1 MPFKSWMSSW
11 PGKWWRCWLRCVFVP
26 AAAVLAGTAGA
37 QTLVDLGATAPTPGT
52 NDISQLSTLGNRTD
66 PDGLNYYTDDQTSF
80 GTGEPGQTF
89 LTGTNPAGYVLSSL
103 AIRTAGLGS
112 DFGIGTAQPYYL
124 HLYSVSGS
132 TVTPLQTNTSANIT
146 FNDGDWLQ
154 WTGLSLILS
163 PNTAYAW
170 SFGKASST
178 NSWEAMA
185 VATNLPYAG
194 GQIGLVPPGGGT
206 VTFGSSHSFDAV
218 FDVGLSLKTPSGYL
232 PPGWSDAD
240 IGSPGLAGS
249 AGYTNGLWTV
259 TGGGS
264 DIWNTADQFNFCSTN
279 FSGNGTMITLVTSL
293 QNSDPGSG
301 WAKAGIMFRNDYTAG
316 SANVSIVATA
326 GQGISFQW
334 RSTAGGSSSN
344 GQHSGITT
352 PVWLELVCSNGT
364 YTGSYS
370 LNGSTW
376 VQVGS
381 QSVALNST
389 VLAGFDVTAHNNSAL
404 NTATFTNFSLTNIPS
419 APYVPT
425 PVVSPSSIISLG
437 STVTIAST
445 VTGSLPISYQW
456 QTDGGSGG
464 TLTNIPGATS
474 PSLTYTPP
482 STGTFQFD
490 LAATNSL
497 GGNTSAIVTVTVL
510 PLSATIPFNSDDY
523 LLFTCYSN
531 NSYGTTVYNNN
542 WYDSGSW
549 VTHYLTY
556 NPNFNGSNSMVFAA
570 SGTYQAWQLTH
581 DPYDTT
587 IYTNISF
594 WLNGGATG
602 GQSVGIKAE
611 AGSTW
616 QNIIYVT
623 APTNAWQQFTFS
635 LASLGVANITNLE
648 GIEIW
653 NGGTVQPQFY
663 IANIRLG
670 AAPKPPVIHVGANA
684 AAPIRTVDS
693 RLFGINNVAWDGSE
707 DSPGTIDQVTNMNI
721 GALRWPGGSWGD
733 GYHWTNEP
741 MQYGNTS
748 PRTWGS
754 FTTNFI
760 HTCTNAHS
768 QAYIIA
774 NYGSSTPQE
783 AAWGV
788 AEMNITNHANFKYWE
803 IGNEVGGSWELDC
816 NTNPPYEA
824 HDPWSYAMRFAQYYT
839 AMKAVDPTIKIG
851 AVADVTEDGTI
862 NNYNHAAVNP
872 ATGVTHY
879 GWTPVMLYT
888 MRTNNPNAMPDF
900 LIEHNYAPDDGDFY
914 NLALWSQNWAINAA
928 NLRMMLND
936 YVGYYLGTNVSTN
949 IELDATEYGPGGDK
963 TAVSLVGGLFQDEII
978 GYIMSKTEF
987 NAFLRWDLHN
997 GQSDITDEDN
1007 AVYGWR
1013 KDPDTGLYLSDG
1025 GVCADDS
1032 MPPNYNCYPAY
1043 YCMKLLRYF
1052 ARGGDTVITAT
1063 NDYELLGTYAVQ
1075 RTNGSLTLLVINR
1088 SSCSNLTAAI
1098 TLTGYVPSSSA
1109 TVYSY
1114 GIPQDQAA
1122 ETGIGS
1128 LDVAQTNISGVS
1140 ANFNYTF
1147 PPYSANVLVFAPTAP
1162 LLVPMAASPP
1172 ASNQFIFQVNGQ
1184 SGVPYVI
1191 QSCTNLVSP
1200 NWIAIYTNTSA
1211 AGPFRLTNSVSSV
1224 PRFYRAVWQ
1233 P

>member
-1 MPFKSWMSSW
+1 MPFTSWMSSR

-37 QTLVDLGATAPTPGT
+37 QTLVDLGATAPIPGT
-52 NDISQLSTLGNRTD
+52 NDISQLSTSGNQTG
-66 PDGLNYYTDDQTSF
+66 PDGLNYFTDNQTSF

-89 LTGTNPAGYVLSSL
+89 LTGTNPDGYVLSSL

-112 DFGIGTAQPYYL
+112 DSGIGTAQPYYL
-124 HLYSVSGS
+124 HLYSLSGS

-154 WTGLSLILS
+154 WTGLSLTLS

-178 NSWEAMA
+178 SGWEAMA
-185 VATNLPYAG
+185 VAANHPYAA
-194 GQIGLVPPGGGT
+194 GQIGLFPLGGGT
-206 VTFGSSHSFDAV
+206 VTFGGSHSFDAV
-218 FDVGLSLKTPSGYL
+218 FDIGLSLNATASGYL
-232 PPGWSDAD
+232 PPGWSDVD
-240 IGSPGLAGS
+240 IGLPGLAGS

-279 FSGNGTMITLVTSL
+279 FTGDGTMIALVTSL
-293 QNSDPGSG
+293 QNSDPNTG
-301 WAKAGIMFRNDYTAG
+301 WSKAGLMFRNDYTAG

-326 GQGISFQW
+326 GQGVSFQW

-344 GQHSGITT
+344 SQHSGITA
-352 PVWLELVCSNGT
+352 PVWLELVRSNGT
-364 YTGSYS
+364 FTGYYS
-370 LNGSTW
+370 TSGNNW

-381 QSVALNST
+381 QSVALNNT
-389 VLAGFDVTAHNNSAL
+389 VMAGFDVTAHNNSAL

-419 APYVPT
+419 AAYAYT
-425 PVVSPSSIISLG
+425 PVVSPSGVISLG
-437 STVTIAST
+437 SSVTIASS

-464 TLTNIPGATS
+464 ALTNIPGATS

-490 LAATNSL
+490 LAVTNSL
-497 GGNTSAIVTVTVL
+497 GSDTSTIVAVTVL
-510 PLSATIPFNSDDY
+510 TSATAFSSDDY
-523 LLFTCYSN
+523 LIFTCYSN
-531 NSYGTTVYNNN
+531 NVYGTTVYNND

-549 VTHYLTY
+549 VTHYLTD
-556 NPNFNGSNSMVFAA
+556 NPNFNGSNTMVFAA

-581 DPYDTT
+581 DPIDTT
-587 IYTNISF
+587 IYNNISF

-602 GQSVGIKAE
+602 GQSVGVKAE

-616 QNIIYVT
+616 QDIMYVT
-623 APTNAWQQFTFS
+623 APTNAWKQYTFS
-635 LASLGVANITNLE
+635 LASLGVANITNLA

-670 AAPKPPVIHVGANA
+670 AAPKPAVVHVGVNA
-684 AAPIRTVDS
+684 AAPVRTVDA
-693 RLFGINNVAWDGSE
+693 RVFGINNVAWDGDE
-707 DSPGTIDQVTNMNI
+707 DSPGTIDQVTNMGI

-760 HTCTNAHS
+760 HTATNAHA
-768 QAYIIA
+768 QAFIIA

-803 IGNEVGGSWELDC
+803 IGNEVGGFWELDC
-816 NTNPPYEA
+816 NTNPPWQA
-824 HDPWSYAMRFAQYYT
+824 HDPWTYAMRFAQYYT
-839 AMKAVDPTIKIG
+839 QMKAVDPTIKIG
-851 AVADVTEDGTI
+851 AVADTTEDGTV

-872 ATGVTHY
+872 VTGVTHY

-888 MRTNNPNAMPDF
+888 MRTNNPNALPDF
-900 LIEHNYAPDDGDFY
+900 LIEHNYAPSDGDTY
-914 NLALWSQNWAINAA
+914 NLVSWSKQWSIDAA

-936 YVGYYLGTNVSTN
+936 YLGTNVATN

-963 TAVSLVGGLFQDEII
+963 IPMSLVGGLFQDEII
-978 GYIMSKTEF
+978 GHILQTEF

-997 GQSDITDEDN
+997 GQSDITDPDN

-1013 KDPDTGLYLSDG
+1013 TDPSTGDYLSDG
-1025 GVCADDS
+1025 GVVYGPVV
-1032 MPPNYNCYPAY
+1032 PPDANCYPSY
-1043 YCMKLLRYF
+1043 YCIKLLKYF
-1052 ARGGDTVITAT
+1052 ARGGDTVILAT

-1075 RTNGSLTLLVINR
+1075 RTNGSLTMLVINK

-1098 TLTGYVPSSSA
+1098 NLAGYVPSSSA
-1109 TVYSY
+1109 IVYSY
-1114 GIPQDQAA
+1114 GIPQDEAA
-1122 ETGIGS
+1122 RTGVGS
-1128 LDVAQTNISGVS
+1128 LDIAQTNFLVPGAS
-1140 ANFNYTF
+1140 FNDTF
-1147 PPYSANVLVFAPTAP
+1147 PPYSATVLVFAPTAP
-1162 LLVPMAASPP
+1162 RLVSMM

-1191 QSCTNLVSP
+1191 QTCTNLLSP
-1200 NWIAIYTNTSA
+1200 NWIAVSTNTSA
-1211 AGPFRLTNSVSSV
+1211 AGPFRLTNSVSSAA
-1224 PRFYRAVWQ
+1224 RFYRAVWQ